1 VTAVRLFEGLGTIL
15 LFLSPGFGLAALL
28 LGPRVRGALRL
39 ACAYLLGLAWVA
51 GGLFMASH
59 VLSVPIR
66 RTVILTLVALPVAAG
81 AAAALQRVPVRA
93 RVPRRSPFVLAAC
106 VAGAFVSLGVLAE
119 ALTNPVTDWDGR
131 MQWATQAR
139 FARAARTVDAP
150 VLRDAK
156 FFVSNPRYPLLMPL
170 AQVAALETWNADDDR
185 LFRPLYAA
193 LFPVALALVFAA
205 AAPLAGRKAAAC
217 AVFTAAILPAL
228 ALANGGAA
236 GAYSDLPLACF
247 GGAALVLLTR
257 RTLSRGEAL
266 AAGLLLAG
274 AVLSKTEGF
283 ALAFAVLAGAAWAR
297 RKTGLSPLV
306 PAALPTLAAVA
317 FFVEWRSAIP
327 PRFDQG
333 YASILRDAQTWVR
346 APRNLASVIP
356 AILREM
362 RELSAWGWFWCGVPL
377 VVLAGSR
384 ALGRARAVPLL
395 LAASGPI
402 VLALSAYA
410 VHFDPPALAGSTW
423 TRFLIQAS
431 IPLSGVLAA
440 CVREAGKKR
449 PPQATVASS

>member
-1 VTAVRLFEGLGTIL
+1 MTAVRLLEGLGTIL
-15 LFLSPGFGLAALL
+15 LFLAPGFGLAALL
-28 LGPRVRGALRL
+28 LGPRVRGAFRL

-51 GGLFMASH
+51 GGLFLASH
-59 VLSVPIR
+59 VFSAPIR
-66 RTVILTLVALPVAAG
+66 RTVILTLVALPVVVGSAG
-81 AAAALQRVPVRA
+81 ALRRA
-93 RVPRRSPFVLAAC
+93 PFHPRHRRSAFVLAAC
-106 VAGAFVSLGVLAE
+106 VSGAFVSLGILAE

-156 FFVSNPRYPLLMPL
+156 FFVSHPRYPLLLPL

-205 AAPLAGRKAAAC
+205 AAPVAGRRVATCVVVAAA
-217 AVFTAAILPAL
+217 VLPVL
-228 ALANGGAA
+228 SFSNGGAG

-247 GGAALVLLTR
+247 GGAALLLLTR

-274 AVLSKTEGF
+274 AVLSKAEGF

-297 RKTGLSPLV
+297 RRTGLSPLV
-306 PAALPTLAAVA
+306 PAALLTFAAVA
-317 FFVEWRSAIP
+317 FLVAWRSAIP
-327 PRFDQG
+327 PRFDEN
-333 YASILRDAQTWVR
+333 YESILRQAGVWAR
-346 APRNLASVIP
+346 APRKLASAFP
-356 AILREM
+356 AILHEM
-362 RELSAWGWFWCGVPL
+362 RELSVWGWFWYGIPL
-377 VVLAGSR
+377 VVLAGGR
-384 ALGRARAVPLL
+384 GLRRARVVPLL

-402 VLALSAYA
+402 VLALAAYA

-431 IPLSGVLAA
+431 IPLSAVLAA
-440 CVREAGKKR
+440 CIREAGKR
-449 PPQATVASS
+449 RAPQATVASS